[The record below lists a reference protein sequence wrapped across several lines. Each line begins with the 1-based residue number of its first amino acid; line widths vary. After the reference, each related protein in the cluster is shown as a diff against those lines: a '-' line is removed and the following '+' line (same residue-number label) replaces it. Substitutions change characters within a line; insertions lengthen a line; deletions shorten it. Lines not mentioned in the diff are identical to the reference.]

1 MNQDLKIPDSMY
13 AEVFDALL
21 KYPPGDKRRKSPLVV
36 LMAYDITTATCELHP
51 EKTAWM
57 SMVGDDNIYR
67 VQMKPDGIYV
77 VCFGL
82 ESIDSCLSGHYDR
95 IDDLP
100 NWVKE
105 RLAILNM
112 MSSTPPTNEV
122 EGVGRRI
129 SERVYWVFAPNPAQ
143 TSTSA

>member
-1 MNQDLKIPDSMY
+1 MSQDLKIPDSMY

-21 KYPPGDKRRKSPLVV
+21 KYRPNDKWRKSLLSV
-36 LMAYDITTATCELHP
+36 LMVYDLTTATCEMHL
-51 EKTAWM
+51 EKTACM

-100 NWVKE
+100 DWVKE

-129 SERVYWVFAPNPAQ
+129 SERVYWVFAPIHAQ
-143 TSTSA
+143 TSTSV